1 MSSMIFGGPD
11 FKRRGWHL
19 SLLGVQPELQS
30 RGIGSKLV
38 QFVIDKVGSGF
49 VESFLVQLTPR

>member
-49 VESFLVQLTPR
+49 VESFLV